1 MPDSVSLWINV
12 VLTGVGGGGGG
23 RGGGFITIHVIGYFF
38 FFKTVLFG
46 AVLKN
51 AV

>member
-12 VLTGVGGGGGG
+12 VLTGVGGG